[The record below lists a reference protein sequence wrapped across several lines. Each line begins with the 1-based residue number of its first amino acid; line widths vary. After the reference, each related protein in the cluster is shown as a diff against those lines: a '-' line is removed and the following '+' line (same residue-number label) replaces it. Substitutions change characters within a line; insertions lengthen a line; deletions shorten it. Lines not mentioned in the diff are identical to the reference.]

1 MMLVQHILPTA
12 QHRLAVLSRNAS
24 VCEAAKMLL
33 RTSTP
38 LVVVCDDQGFAVGVV
53 SRTDIIKA
61 FSSGSDE
68 AFNTN
73 AGQIMSTPVY
83 SCHIDQTLQSL
94 WTSMGARGLRAAPL
108 LDALA
113 RPLGVVY
120 MRDVALALL
129 EEVENE
135 EGLLRDYI
143 MGIGYY

>member
-1 MMLVQHILPTA
+1 MMLVQHILATA
-12 QHRLAVLSRNAS
+12 QQRLAVLSRNAS

-33 RTSTP
+33 TL
-38 LVVVCDDQGFAVGVV
+38 LVVVCDDQGLAVGVV
-53 SRTDIIKA
+53 SRTDVIKA
-61 FSSGSDE
+61 FSSGNDE

-73 AGQIMSTPVY
+73 AGEIMSTPVY

-94 WTSMGARGLRAAPL
+94 WRSMGARGLRSAPV

-120 MRDVALALL
+120 VRDVALALL